1 MKKTTL
7 RERMA
12 LDPRVAKVLISMI
25 ICVCLYPFFGKYII
39 YPTYVFNAIY
49 VTAQLTKGATYK
61 SSIERIIGTIA
72 GGLTG
77 VVFYF
82 IVPDHH
88 FLMIPIAATIAVLW
102 GYLFVGKFTP
112 VMAVVTVMV
121 LVGKGEGEPVLYINN
136 RMIDTLIGL
145 TIGFLVYALYP
156 KKKTEMNRVFYDH
169 AKACLTQIEKIRVK
183 YQKQEAL
190 HDDLIAAWKALQ
202 ALKQERMTIVND
214 SSFVPKVEDSE
225 PMLSLIHDLEQMLH
239 NLEILYHHP
248 ISEDREPGLQEVISF
263 HEETL
268 DRLYGKTVQEI
279 KVI

>member
-1 MKKTTL
+1 MSFK
-7 RERMA
+7 ERLA
-12 LDPRVAKVLISMI
+12 LDPRVAKVLVSLFV
-25 ICVCLYPFFGKYII
+25 CVALYPFLGKYIV

-49 VTAQLTKGATYK
+49 ITAQLTKGATYK
-61 SSIERIIGTIA
+61 SSMERILGTII

-82 IVPDHH
+82 IVPDNH
-88 FLMIPIAATIAVLW
+88 FFMIPIAATIAVLW

-112 VMAVVTVMV
+112 VIAVITVMV

-145 TIGFLVYALYP
+145 AIGFLVYSFYP
-156 KKKTEMNRVFYDH
+156 KKKTEMNRIFYDH
-169 AKACLTQIEKIRVK
+169 AKACLVRIEKIIMK
-183 YQKQEAL
+183 YHRKEAL
-190 HDDLIAAWKALQ
+190 HNDLIEAWKGLQ

-214 SSFVPKVEDSE
+214 SSFVPKVEDTE

-248 ISEDREPGLQEVISF
+248 VSDGAQAGLEEVIVF
-263 HEETL
+263 HEQTL
-268 DRLYGKTVQEI
+268 SRLFEKTNSEI
-279 KVI
+279 KVF